1 MIKNF
6 DEIKR
11 QLSEL
16 APAINSF
23 KSEAV
28 QLRVVELIF
37 RGGAEATDVHVA
49 DANGEASSASSQ
61 RRGRRSKS
69 KAPAPADGDAKARA
83 KGVGRPGGLSML
95 GQLFSDGFFA
105 KARTIGDIVDHCG
118 TNLAM
123 KFKQPE
129 FSGPLIRFVRDG
141 KLKRVKNK
149 DHQYEYSKA

>member
-37 RGGAEATDVHVA
+37 RGGAQDSEPDAADTDGETSSASSPRRGRRRKSVEPAT
-49 DANGEASSASSQ
+49 ANGEA
-61 RRGRRSKS
+61 KS
-69 KAPAPADGDAKARA
+69 RPKT
-83 KGVGRPGGLSML
+83 VGRPGGLSML
-95 GQLFSDGFFA
+95 GQLFNDGFF
-105 KARTIGDIVDHCG
+105 KKPHTIVDIIGHCR

-123 KFKQPE
+123 QYKQPE

-149 DHQYEYSKA
+149 DHQYEYTQA

>member
-6 DEIKR
+6 DQIKR

-28 QLRVVELIF
+28 QLRVVELIL
-37 RGGAEATDVHVA
+37 RGGAQA
-49 DANGEASSASSQ
+49 DDPQAEDADGEASSASSA
-61 RRGRRSKS
+61 RRGRRRKS
-69 KAPAPADGDAKARA
+69 AEPATA
-83 KGVGRPGGLSML
+83 KGEAKSRPKAVGRLGGLRML
-95 GQLFSDGFFA
+95 GQLVGNGFF
-105 KARTIGDIVDHCG
+105 KKQRTIGDIVDHCG

-123 KFKQPE
+123 QYKQTD
-129 FSGPLIRFVRDG
+129 FSGPLIRFVHDG

-149 DHQYEYSKA
+149 DQQYEYSQA